1 MCHVIHNLHCF
12 GALGHALYL
21 AHGYRPAPE
30 AGKGR
35 CTALPMAAG
44 LQGQY
49 MKVDTKETEDSEKVI
64 AKKSRKAEQRNKI
77 LYTYILT
84 YLPNDSMEK
93 ALFCLIAYLLSSGTT

>member
-12 GALGHALYL
+12 GALGHALYQ
-21 AHGYRPAPE
+21 AHGRWPASE

-77 LYTYILT
+77 LYTYIRT
-84 YLPNDSMEK
+84 YQMTQWKRP
-93 ALFCLIAYLLSSGTT
+93 FFV